1 MNRLLSLVFILGIF
15 SAATVHAMPIAALG
29 PPQTGLTI
37 QVGGGCGIGLHRS
50 PFIECAHVYVYGGYY
65 GEYYRGYRL
74 GYYRGYRRGYYEGYH
89 DAYYP
94 YVRYYGTSDVVV
106 VDKGI
111 CGFGS
116 YLSCSYGTCWR
127 FCN

>member
-1 MNRLLSLVFILGIF
+1 MNKLGSLVFTLGIF
-15 SAATVHAMPIAALG
+15 CAATAHAMPVAALG
-29 PPQTGLTI
+29 PPQADQTI
-37 QVGGGCGIGLHRS
+37 RVGGGCGISIHG
-50 PFIECAHVYVYGGYY
+50 CAPVYIYDGYHD
-65 GEYYRGYRL
+65 EYYRAYRL

-89 DAYYP
+89 DTYYP
-94 YVRYYGTSDVVV
+94 YVRYYGASDVVV
-106 VDKGI
+106 VNKGI